1 MLQHPK
7 GQILQRYCIAS
18 NDEAS
23 PIARS
28 YRDDAFRILEANI
41 PAGSRQ
47 TGRSGPSTGLVLLP
61 WVGQTVRAVSAC
73 QQACVVPYRSPSVGQ
88 NTRPQC
94 SLSAIHQLLLALSA
108 PSTSHVP
115 DFPQCFLL
123 LFQLSI
129 GLQCRLGRV

>member
-41 PAGSRQ
+41 PAGGP
-47 TGRSGPSTGLVLLP
+47 GRA
-61 WVGQTVRAVSAC
+61 Q
-73 QQACVVPYRSPSVGQ
+73 
-88 NTRPQC
+88 
-94 SLSAIHQLLLALSA
+94 
-108 PSTSHVP
+108 
-115 DFPQCFLL
+115 D
-123 LFQLSI
+123 
-129 GLQCRLGRV
+129 